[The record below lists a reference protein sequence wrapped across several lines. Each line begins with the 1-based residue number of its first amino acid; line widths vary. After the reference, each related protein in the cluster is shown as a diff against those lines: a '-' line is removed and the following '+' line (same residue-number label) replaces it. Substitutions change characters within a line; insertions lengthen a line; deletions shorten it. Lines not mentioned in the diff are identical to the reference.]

1 MNKKVL
7 VFGKFDILHPGHMH
21 ILAMAKKIGQ
31 VTIVLESDQSIK
43 SLKHYSPYNDE
54 QTRIKNLKNLGF
66 EIFVRNTNHDAKYL
80 INHLQPDILCI
91 GEDQK
96 YLQDTFSKF
105 DNLNLEIIKFVNS
118 NIYKSSRLKTILED
132 KSAGIYLIDK
142 PKGVNSFRAVSVLRK
157 VLNTKRVGFSGTLDP
172 LASGLLI
179 VANGKATR
187 LLDWFHDLPK
197 IYQADVLFGQDS
209 DTYDMEGKT
218 VVNKQAKAFD
228 KKELEETLNNF
239 LGKQNQV
246 APIYSAK
253 KVAGQKLYKLARAGK
268 PVKAPSKEIEIH
280 ELKINKFKYPN
291 LNLLVSA
298 SAGTYIRSLAHD
310 LGQAMETG
318 AMLSG
323 LKRIAIGDFSVKNA
337 LALEEVDKTSL
348 AKNKLAV
355 QEVIDIIN
363 EHLAQ

>member
-1 MNKKVL
+1 M
-7 VFGKFDILHPGHMH
+7 
-21 ILAMAKKIGQ
+21 
-31 VTIVLESDQSIK
+31 
-43 SLKHYSPYNDE
+43 
-54 QTRIKNLKNLGF
+54 
-66 EIFVRNTNHDAKYL
+66 
-80 INHLQPDILCI
+80 
-91 GEDQK
+91 EDQ
-96 YLQDTFSKF
+96 
-105 DNLNLEIIKFVNS
+105 
-118 NIYKSSRLKTILED
+118 
-132 KSAGIYLIDK
+132 SAGIYLIDK

-310 LGQAMETG
+310 LGQTMETG
-318 AMLSG
+318 AVLSD
-323 LKRIAIGDFSVKNA
+323 LKRIAIGDFMVKNA
-337 LALEEVDKTSL
+337 LALEEVDKASL